1 MWADM
6 SMMVCLLYLDTV
18 SWVHMVKG
26 CTDLYTVVEVEA
38 EQELEF
44 KKTVH

>member
-6 SMMVCLLYLDTV
+6 SMMVCLLHLDIV
-18 SWVHMVKG
+18 SWVRMVKG
-26 CTDLYTVVEVEA
+26 CMDLYIVVEVEA
-38 EQELEF
+38 EQELKF

>member
-6 SMMVCLLYLDTV
+6 SMMVCLLHLDTV
-18 SWVHMVKG
+18 SLVHMVKG
-26 CTDLYTVVEVEA
+26 CMDLYIVEVEA
-38 EQELEF
+38 EQELKF

>member
-6 SMMVCLLYLDTV
+6 SKMVSLLYLDTV
-18 SWVHMVKG
+18 SWVRMVKG
-26 CTDLYTVVEVEA
+26 CMDLYIVVDVEA